1 MSRCAALQSD
11 IAGVTLASILIV
23 TLGLVSEHVSAGA
36 IMQQRVE
43 ETAEF
48 HHQLGVAYHLRRC
61 LDDASREYARALELD
76 PPRQLN
82 DEDWKLAR
90 RFAPR
95 IYVTQSEFFPLKDFA
110 VVIHP
115 TERLI
120 AYHLFWEDDIDF
132 PEDNDPCDHE
142 VVWVQFARDGLSIE
156 RFWTYFHG
164 RILEGGEVAL
174 RDAREHGMRPRVN
187 VQWGKH
193 GSMPQG
199 WEALTI
205 VADNGDIERNYLSL
219 GTPISLLNYNR
230 ATWQKLRTE
239 GRRLIDHPLS
249 RRLQWPNRFDGEW
262 TQFVAFTRV
271 VDPLTLIDRHRMVSA
286 SRWNS
291 AVINQQ
297 FLTYNFRPKTEWPT
311 ESGGSPLRANAS
323 SPPLVDVASLDDFRL
338 PPKTVF
344 DAAMPRY
351 PNVWFYVDASIVDSY
366 EATVDLVA
374 DQVRGS
380 MRLRESHGPFS
391 NPEGADFEVTLEHL
405 QPWEV
410 AEHPTL
416 QHAHAFHMRYYH
428 SALAARKLERV
439 PLRTPAGER
448 EFYRVAASAHYEVE
462 HTNPNHADV
471 EICPICGRTGEYE
484 GLRGN
489 LVELVHDPLGLELLM
504 NGTIR
509 NQVIRFEDDQ
519 RDVAGI
525 APMRE
530 RLAVQQQV
538 FPAMTGDRNTLRIGV
553 IVLSAPR

>member
-1 MSRCAALQSD
+1 MRLRRLG
-11 IAGVTLASILIV
+11 AGVI
-23 TLGLVSEHVSAGA
+23 
-36 IMQQRVE
+36 
-43 ETAEF
+43 
-48 HHQLGVAYHLRRC
+48 LGVAAGLAIDARTQESLQSGTAAQLHARGVMFHEARR
-61 LDDASREYARALELD
+61 LDEASREYARVLTMD
-76 PPRQLN
+76 PPRPPSAAELN
-82 DEDWKLAR
+82 AIR
-90 RFAPR
+90 RFTPR
-95 IYVTQSEFFPLKDFA
+95 LHTTVDEFFPLKDFA
-110 VVIHP
+110 AVLHP
-115 TERLI
+115 NERLI

-142 VVWVQFARDGLSIE
+142 VVWVQFAPDGLSID

-164 RILEGGEVAL
+164 RILEGGELAL

-193 GSMPQG
+193 GSMPEG
-199 WEALTI
+199 WEALSI
-205 VADNGDIERNYLSL
+205 VADNGDIERSYLSL
-219 GTPISLLNYNR
+219 GTPISLLDYNR

-249 RRLQWPNRFDGEW
+249 RRLHWPDKFDGEW
-262 TQFVAFTRV
+262 AQFVAFTRV
-271 VDPLTLIDRHRMVSA
+271 VDPLRLIDRNRMVSA

-311 ESGGSPLRANAS
+311 ESGGGPLRANAS
-323 SPPLVDVASLDDFRL
+323 PPALVETASLDDFRL

-351 PNVWFYVDASIVDSY
+351 PNVWFYVDASLADSY
-366 EATVDLVA
+366 KAAVQLVA

-410 AEHPTL
+410 AEHLPL
-416 QHAHAFHMRYYH
+416 QHSHAFHMRYYH
-428 SALAARKLERV
+428 SALAAQKLERV
-439 PLRTPAGER
+439 SLRTPMGDR
-448 EFYRVAASAHYEVE
+448 EFYRMAASAHYEVE
-462 HTNPNHADV
+462 HTNPNHHADV

-509 NQVIRFEDDQ
+509 NQVVRFEDDQ

-525 APMRE
+525 AAMRD
-530 RLAVQQQV
+530 RLAMQQQV
-538 FPAMTGDRNTLRIGV
+538 FPGMSGDRNTLRIGV